1 MNKSKLILISG
12 LPGSGKSTLAEGLAA
27 KLSIPLFSVDPIE
40 SSLIRSGLKRSFE
53 TGLAAYVVT
62 ETLAGEQLNLGM
74 SVLTLPCIECR
85 GFFLQREDLPY
96 DYC

>member
-40 SSLIRSGLKRSFE
+40 SSLIRSGLKE
-53 TGLAAYVVT
+53 ALK
-62 ETLAGEQLNLGM
+62 Q
-74 SVLTLPCIECR
+74 
-85 GFFLQREDLPY
+85 D
-96 DYC
+96 